1 MKRLFLVSTLISG
14 AVWPLFGQT
23 AAPSRTVWNGVFTAA
38 QAARGKG
45 LWEAHCVNCH
55 NSDLDPQ
62 NIYARFRGAPF
73 MERWRE
79 YDVGSLF
86 DLIKTTMPR
95 RNPASLP
102 DNVYVDIVSHILN
115 ENSFPVG
122 RAELTLVATKA
133 IQIEGK
139 DGPKPIPNGS
149 LAQVVGCLVPG
160 AQDRWTLRSAGE
172 PARTMRSVG
181 STSAELEAAQ
191 HKPLGSYVFQLQNI
205 DYVRRRTDLDTV
217 AGKKVQIKG
226 YLVRQPNRERIDVNS
241 VEALGSECTP

>member
-1 MKRLFLVSTLISG
+1 MTYPVL
-14 AVWPLFGQT
+14 GQT
-23 AAPSRTVWNGVFTAA
+23 NGSSKNVWNGVFTAG
-38 QAARGKG
+38 QAIRGKG

-79 YDVGSLF
+79 YDVASLF
-86 DLIKTTMPR
+86 ELIKTTMPR
-95 RNPASLP
+95 RNPGTLS
-102 DNVYVDIVSHILN
+102 DSVYVDIVSHILN
-115 ENSFPVG
+115 ENSFPAG
-122 RAELTLVATKA
+122 KTELTLAAAKA
-133 IQIEGK
+133 VQIEGK

-181 STSAELEAAQ
+181 STSIELEAAQ
-191 HKPLGSYVFQLQNI
+191 NKPLGSYTFQLQNI
-205 DYVRRRTDLDTV
+205 DYVRRRTDLETGV
-217 AGKKVQIKG
+217 GKKVQIKG

-241 VEALGSECTP
+241 VEVLGPDCTP